1 MTGTV
6 KIIACLALLSAA
18 LPAAGKPN
26 IVILYADDMGYGDL
40 RANHPESKIS
50 TPHLDKLAASG
61 MRFTDAHSSSGIC
74 TPSRYAMLTG
84 RHHWRDFHSI
94 VGSFGPPVFKQDRL
108 TLPAM
113 LKAEGYHTA
122 CIGKWHLGWDWDAI
136 RKPGTARNSLRHKD
150 FDWSRPVPGGPL
162 DRGFDH
168 YFGDDVINFPPYAWI
183 ENDRFPK
190 APDTGLKAILPE
202 KPKEGSWECRPGPAR
217 SDWNFHDNLPE
228 ITRRAEDFVRSR
240 KGQEQ
245 PFFLYVPFPS
255 PHAPIIPTEDFEGKS
270 GAGPFGDYVAQ
281 TDDACGRILAA
292 LAESGLE
299 DNTVV
304 VFSSDNGAEVYAY
317 ERERKYGHWSSGPF
331 RGIKRDIYEGGHH
344 VPMVVRWPGVTKP
357 GSVSGALLCQVDLMA
372 TFAALTGYELPP
384 ASAEDSHDF
393 LPYLR
398 GEGKAPRTALVHN
411 TYQDI
416 YAIRR
421 GDWLFIEAASGE
433 ARPAPED
440 WKKKHAIPPEDSLE
454 TELYNL
460 KDDPGQRHNLSASR
474 PETVQELR
482 KLLARIRTQ
491 GHSAPRL
498 AESASG
504 RR

>member
-1 MTGTV
+1 MRLF
-6 KIIACLALLSAA
+6 ACLAFLPAA
-18 LPAAGKPN
+18 LPAVEKPN
-26 IVILYADDMGYGDL
+26 ILILYADDMGYGDL
-40 RANHPESKIS
+40 RANHPESRIP
-50 TPHLDKLAASG
+50 TPHLDKLAAEG

-84 RHHWRDFHSI
+84 RHHWRDFHNI
-94 VGSFGPPVFKQDRL
+94 VGSFGPSVFKKDQL

-122 CIGKWHLGWDWDAI
+122 CIGKWHLGWDWNAI
-136 RKPGTARNSLRHKD
+136 RKPGTPRDSLRHRD

-162 DRGFDH
+162 DRGFDR

-190 APDTGLKAILPE
+190 APDTGVKAILPE

-217 SDWNFHDNLPE
+217 SDWNFYDNLPQL
-228 ITRRAEDFVRSR
+228 TRRAEEFVRSR

-255 PHAPIIPTEDFEGKS
+255 PHAPIIPTEEFDGKS
-270 GAGPFGDYVAQ
+270 GAGPFGDYVVQ
-281 TDDACGRILAA
+281 TDEACGRILAA
-292 LAESGLE
+292 LAESGLAE
-299 DNTVV
+299 ETVV
-304 VFSSDNGAEVYAY
+304 VFSADNGAEIYAY
-317 ERERKYGHWSSGPF
+317 ERDRKYGHWSSGPF

-344 VPMVVRWPGVTKP
+344 VPMLIRWPGVTKP
-357 GSVSGALLCQVDLMA
+357 GSVSDALICQVDLMA
-372 TFAALTGYELPP
+372 TFAAASGHDLPA

-398 GEGKAPRTALVHN
+398 GEGGAPRAALVHN
-411 TYQDI
+411 TYKDA
-416 YAIRR
+416 YAIRN
-421 GDWLFIEAASGE
+421 GDWLLIDAPGGD
-433 ARPAPED
+433 ARPVPAD
-440 WKKKHAIPPEDSLE
+440 WKKKHRVPDDDGQA
-454 TELYNL
+454 TELYNM
-460 KDDPGQRHNLSASR
+460 KEDPGQRRNLAASR

-482 KLLARIRTQ
+482 KLLVRIRTQ

-498 AESASG
+498 AAESSG
-504 RR
+504 GR